1 MTALP
6 PAGPAAP
13 LTAVHLLRARALMA
27 EDNTVN
33 QKLAVRTLEKLGCRV
48 DVAGDGQEAIEM
60 LAMLPYDV
68 VFMDCEMPEL
78 DGYAATREI
87 RRREG
92 PSRHTPIVAMT
103 AHAMAGDREKCLGA
117 GMDDYISKPVQMVNL
132 EEALTRWISPGSLEA
147 ALPAGQYTTRV

>member
-48 DVAGDGQEAIEM
+48 DVAAGGQEAIDM
-60 LAMLPYDV
+60 LAMLPSDV
-68 VFMDCEMPEL
+68 VFRDCEMREL
-78 DGYAATREI
+78 DSSAATREI
-87 RRREG
+87 RRRDG
-92 PSRHTPIVAMT
+92 SNRHTPIIAMT
-103 AHAMAGDREKCLGA
+103 AQAMAGDREKCLGA
-117 GMDDYISKPVQMVNL
+117 GMDDYISKPVHMVNL
-132 EEALTRWISPGSLEA
+132 EEALTRGISPGSLEA
-147 ALPAGQYTTRV
+147 APPAGQDTTRV